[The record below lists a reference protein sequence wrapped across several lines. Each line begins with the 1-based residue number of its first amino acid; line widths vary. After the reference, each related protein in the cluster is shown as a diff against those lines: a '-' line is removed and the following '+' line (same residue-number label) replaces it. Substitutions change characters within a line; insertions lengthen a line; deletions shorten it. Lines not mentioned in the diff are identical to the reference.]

1 MRIFVA
7 AAVLAGLV
15 QAAQAETR
23 FMRLSAETVAGRKVT
38 GQSGGIWIF
47 HRDGRFTGQ
56 TARRERFVATWK
68 LQADSSILVTNAK
81 TGISRNWST
90 FIDGGQQFV
99 RITAR
104 EGQRE
109 FQDKIAKIEAAD

>member
-1 MRIFVA
+1 MPALVA
-7 AAVLAGLV
+7 GLCLAGTAL
-15 QAAQAETR
+15 AETR
-23 FMRLSAETVAGRKVT
+23 FMRLSAETVSGRKVV
-38 GQSGGIWIF
+38 GASGGIWIF

-56 TARRERFVATWK
+56 SARREPFVATWK
-68 LQADSSILVTNAK
+68 IQADSSILVTNAK

-104 EGQRE
+104 EGRRE
-109 FQDKIAKIEAAD
+109 FQDRIVSITSAE